1 MNTQYSSL
9 TDAELLRTVHQGV
22 APVGELT
29 EELAT
34 RLDRA
39 TEALR
44 ALQFELEAV
53 KLTLDLVSPPQ
64 G

>member
-9 TDAELLRTVHQGV
+9 TDQELVRTVSQGV
-22 APVGELT
+22 APVGDLT

-39 TEALR
+39 NEALR
-44 ALQFELEAV
+44 ALQFELEGV

>member
-9 TDAELLRTVHQGV
+9 TDQELVRTVSQGV
-22 APVGELT
+22 APVGDLT

-39 TEALR
+39 DEALR
-44 ALQFELEAV
+44 VLRFELEAV